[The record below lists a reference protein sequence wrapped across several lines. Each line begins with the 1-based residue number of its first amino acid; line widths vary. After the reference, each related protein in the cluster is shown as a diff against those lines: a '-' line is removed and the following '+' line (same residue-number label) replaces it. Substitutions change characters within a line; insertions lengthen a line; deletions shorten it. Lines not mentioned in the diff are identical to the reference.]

1 MKLFLLFA
9 LFLLGI
15 GFGQTL
21 VGEGDRLIYE
31 KDKVIYEGNVKLSR
45 GEGTLTA
52 DRVILYLDENRKAKL
67 AEAEGNV
74 RYVEGKRRA
83 FADKMVYDFQRD
95 IITLIGRAR
104 VEEGPN
110 FVEGDRIVYYRR
122 EDRAEAVGKR
132 VRSFYVEEKNEKVRP
147 DKKP

>member
-1 MKLFLLFA
+1 MRLFLLFI
-9 LFLLGI
+9 LVLLSVC
-15 GFGQTL
+15 FGQPL
-21 VGEGDRLIYE
+21 VGEADKLTYE
-31 KDKVIYEGNVKLSR
+31 KDKVIYQGNVKLSR
-45 GEGTLTA
+45 GDGTLTA
-52 DRVILYLDENRKAKL
+52 ERVIIYLDENRKAKL

-83 FADKMVYDFQRD
+83 FADKMIYDFQKD

-104 VEEGPN
+104 VEEGQN
-110 FVEGDRIVYYRR
+110 FVEGERIVYYRK

-132 VRSFYVEEKNEKVRP
+132 VRTFYVEEKDEKVRP